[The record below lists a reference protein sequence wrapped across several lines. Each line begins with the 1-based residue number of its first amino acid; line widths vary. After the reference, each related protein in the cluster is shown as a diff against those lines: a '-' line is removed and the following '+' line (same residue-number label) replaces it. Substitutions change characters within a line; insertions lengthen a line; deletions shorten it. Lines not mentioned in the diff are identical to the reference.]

1 MKNLL
6 LVIAIA
12 FISNTYAQQT
22 INASIMHD
30 GIQRDYILY
39 VPAIYSPG
47 TPTPLVFNFHGY
59 TSSATEQ
66 MFYGDFRS
74 IADTANFLLVHP
86 MGTLDPSNQ
95 PYWNANW
102 GGTVDDIG
110 FTEAL
115 LDSLDVNYNINMDRV
130 FSTGM
135 SNGGFMSYTLACE
148 LGDRFAAIASVTGTM
163 NLNQS
168 STCTPAHPTP
178 IMEIHGTSD
187 GTVPYNGLAGSMES
201 IPNVLDYWVNYNN
214 CAPTAVETAVPN
226 TSVTDGCTATHFI
239 YENGDNGVDVEHYR
253 INSGAHT
260 WPSAPIVIGTTNFD
274 INASEKIWEFF
285 AKYDINGKIGTNDI
299 IESDLSNLSISPN
312 PTHEQIQIQ
321 GLNSGDY
328 SYKLISMQ
336 GEIIVSS
343 SNQNRINVAELN
355 SGVYFIQLE
364 QGQSSKTIKFIKQ

>member
-6 LVIAIA
+6 LMIALA
-12 FISNTYAQQT
+12 FISNLHAQQT

-39 VPAIYSPG
+39 VPATYSAG

-59 TSSATEQ
+59 TSNATEQ
-66 MFYGDFRS
+66 MFYGDFRP

-115 LDSLDVNYNINMDRV
+115 LDSLAVTYNINMDRV

-148 LGDRFAAIASVTGTM
+148 LGNRFAAIASVTGTM

-168 STCTPAHPTP
+168 STCTPSHPTP
-178 IMEIHGTSD
+178 IMEIHGTAD
-187 GTVPYNGLAGSMES
+187 ATVPYTGLAGSMES

-214 CAPTAVETAVPN
+214 CTPSVIETAVPN
-226 TSVTDGCTATHFI
+226 TSIVDGCTATHFI
-239 YENGDNGVDVEHYR
+239 YENGDNGVDVEHYK
-253 INSGAHT
+253 INLGGHT
-260 WPSAPIVIGTTNFD
+260 WPGAPVAVGTTNYD

-285 AKYDINGKIGTNDI
+285 AKYDINGKIGTNEL
-299 IESDLSNLSISPN
+299 IENKFSNLSLSPN
-312 PTHEQIQIQ
+312 PTSNQIYIH
-321 GLNSGDY
+321 GLNSEQY
-328 SYKLISMQ
+328 SYNIISMQ
-336 GEIIVSS
+336 GEIMLAA
-343 SNQNRINVAELN
+343 SNQNQINVSGLN
-355 SGVYFIQLE
+355 SGVYFIQVK
-364 QGQSSKTIKFIKQ
+364 QGHFSKTLKFIKQ

>member
-12 FISNTYAQQT
+12 LISNINAQQT

-59 TSSATEQ
+59 TSNATEQ

-102 GGTVDDIG
+102 GGTIDDIG

-115 LDSLDVNYNINMDRV
+115 LDSLAVTYNINMDRV

-148 LGDRFAAIASVTGTM
+148 LGNRFAAIASVTGTM

-168 STCTPAHPTP
+168 TTCNPAHPTP

-214 CAPTAVETAVPN
+214 CAPTAIETAVPN

-253 INSGAHT
+253 INNGGHT
-260 WPSAPIVIGTTNFD
+260 WPGAPVVVGTTNFD

-299 IESDLSNLSISPN
+299 IENNLSNLTVSPN
-312 PTHEQIQIQ
+312 PATEQIRIQ
-321 GLNSGDY
+321 GLNSEDY
-328 SYKLISMQ
+328 SYKLFSMQ
-336 GEIIVSS
+336 GEVVLSS
-343 SNQNRINVAELN
+343 SNQNLINVSKLN

-364 QGQSSKTIKFIKQ
+364 QGQFSKTLKFIKQ